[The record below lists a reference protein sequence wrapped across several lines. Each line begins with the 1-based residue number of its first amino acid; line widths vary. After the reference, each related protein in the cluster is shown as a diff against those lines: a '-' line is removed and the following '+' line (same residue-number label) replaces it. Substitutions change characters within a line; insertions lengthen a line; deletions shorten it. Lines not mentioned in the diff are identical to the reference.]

1 MAKITIAF
9 IIVSLLFC
17 SCSPTRQNQKTAAI
31 PHLKFL
37 NEYIIPFNYQF
48 QNTTV
53 GGLSGI
59 DYDPKKN
66 EYYFISDDR
75 SDKNP
80 ARFYTANILINNNK
94 IDSVIFR
101 NTIFLKDRSGNF
113 YPNSRQ
119 DPFHTPDPEA
129 LRLDP
134 KTQTFIWSSEGERIV
149 NTQKTILENPAVTEA
164 GSNGNFIDTFN
175 LPSQVKMSAKE
186 YGPRQNGVFE
196 GLTFTDDYNSLLVS
210 VEEPLLQDGPAA
222 GTGDSSG
229 ICRIIKFNMA
239 TKKAVAE
246 YAYKIDPVAHPP
258 FRPGGFK
265 INGIPDI
272 LSFGNNQLL
281 VLERSFSTGNLSC
294 TIKVYLADI
303 SGAENI
309 LNVNSLKDTT
319 GIKTIPKKLLL
330 NMDDLGIYIDN
341 IEGVTFGPT
350 LPDGKKSLLFIAD
363 NNFNPLEKTQ
373 VLLFEIE

>member
-1 MAKITIAF
+1 MSKFA
-9 IIVSLLFC
+9 SLLLLTFLFF
-17 SCSPTRQNQKTAAI
+17 SCTTNRRDQKSTSI
-31 PHLKFL
+31 RHLKFL
-37 NEYIIPFNYQF
+37 SKYVVPFNYQF

-59 DYDPKKN
+59 DYNPKKK
-66 EYYFISDDR
+66 EYYLISDDR

-80 ARFYTANILINNNK
+80 ARFYTANISINNYK
-94 IDSVIFR
+94 IDSVIF
-101 NTIFLKDRSGNF
+101 LKTTSFKNQLGNV

-129 LRLDP
+129 LRFDSSNNR
-134 KTQTFIWSSEGERIV
+134 FIWSSEGERIV
-149 NTQKTILENPAVTEA
+149 KPSGSILENPSVTEID
-164 GSNGNFIDTFN
+164 SNGNFIDTFD
-175 LPSQVKMSAKE
+175 LPPQVKMSSNE
-186 YGPRQNGVFE
+186 FGPRQNGVFE

-229 ICRIIKFNMA
+229 ITRIIKFNIPA
-239 TKKAVAE
+239 KKAVAE

-258 FRPGGFK
+258 LTPGGFK

-272 LSFGNNQLL
+272 LSLSNNQLL

-303 SGAENI
+303 SKADNI
-309 LNVNSLKDTT
+309 ISVSSLKDTT
-319 GIKTIPKKLLL
+319 GIKTIPKQLLL
-330 NMDDLGIYIDN
+330 NMDDLGMFIDN

-350 LPDGKKSLLFIAD
+350 LPDGKRSLLFIAD
-363 NNFNPLEKTQ
+363 NNFNPLEQTQ

>member
-1 MAKITIAF
+1 MVKITIAF
-9 IIVSLLFC
+9 ISVSLLFS
-17 SCSPTRQNQKTAAI
+17 SCSPTHQNQKTAAT

-59 DYDPKKN
+59 DYNPKKN

-80 ARFYTANILINNNK
+80 ARFYVARILINNYK
-94 IDSVIFR
+94 IDSVIFS
-101 NTIFLKDRSGNF
+101 NTTFLKDQSENF
-113 YPNSRQ
+113 YPNSKQ

-129 LRLDP
+129 LRFDP
-134 KTQTFIWSSEGERIV
+134 KTNKFIWSSEGERIV
-149 NTQKTILENPAVTEA
+149 NSQKTILENPAVTETD
-164 GSNGNFIDTFN
+164 SKGNFLDTFE
-175 LPSQVKMSAKE
+175 LPRQVVMSSKE

-196 GLTFTDDYNSLLVS
+196 GLTFTDDCNSLLVS

-229 ICRIIKFNMA
+229 ICRIIKFNMT
-239 TKKAVAE
+239 TKKAMAE

-258 FRPGGFK
+258 LTPGGFK

-272 LSFGNNQLL
+272 LSIGKNQLL
-281 VLERSFSTGNLSC
+281 VIERSF
-294 TIKVYLADI
+294 
-303 SGAENI
+303 
-309 LNVNSLKDTT
+309 
-319 GIKTIPKKLLL
+319 
-330 NMDDLGIYIDN
+330 
-341 IEGVTFGPT
+341 
-350 LPDGKKSLLFIAD
+350 
-363 NNFNPLEKTQ
+363 
-373 VLLFEIE
+373 

>member
-1 MAKITIAF
+1 ML
-9 IIVSLLFC
+9 SLLIINFKIQL
-17 SCSPTRQNQKTAAI
+17 SAAFQALTTT
-31 PHLKFL
+31 LK
-37 NEYIIPFNYQF
+37 
-48 QNTTV
+48 
-53 GGLSGI
+53 
-59 DYDPKKN
+59 KK
-66 EYYFISDDR
+66 EYYLISDDR

-80 ARFYTANILINNNK
+80 ARFYTANISINNYK
-94 IDSVIFR
+94 IDSVIF
-101 NTIFLKDRSGNF
+101 LKTTSFKNQLGNV

-129 LRLDP
+129 LRFDSSNNR
-134 KTQTFIWSSEGERIV
+134 FIWSSEGERIV
-149 NTQKTILENPAVTEA
+149 KPSGSILENPSVTEID
-164 GSNGNFIDTFN
+164 SNGNFIDTFE
-175 LPSQVKMSAKE
+175 LPPQVKMSSNE
-186 YGPRQNGVFE
+186 FGPRQNGVFE

-229 ICRIIKFNMA
+229 ITRIIKFNISA
-239 TKKAVAE
+239 KKAVAE

-258 FRPGGFK
+258 LTPGGFK

-272 LSFGNNQLL
+272 LSLSNNQLL

-303 SGAENI
+303 SKADNI
-309 LNVNSLKDTT
+309 ISVSSLKDTT
-319 GIKTIPKKLLL
+319 GIKTIPKQLLL
-330 NMDDLGIYIDN
+330 NMDDLGMFIDN

-350 LPDGKKSLLFIAD
+350 LPDGKRSLLFIAD
-363 NNFNPLEKTQ
+363 NNFNPLEQTQ